1 MNEKDF
7 ELLVESIQEGGK
19 ILRKEKEPARTFV
32 FSPPDIK
39 GIRKNVKATAT
50 YHPSMVYDAIMYCLD
65 VAEGRKSDAFHTASK
80 PTSVVIPSVLVDKSN
95 VMDYY
100 DPDSV
105 F

>member
-1 MNEKDF
+1 
-7 ELLVESIQEGGK
+7 
-19 ILRKEKEPARTFV
+19 
-32 FSPPDIK
+32 
-39 GIRKNVKATAT
+39 
-50 YHPSMVYDAIMYCLD
+50 MVYDAIMYCLD

-95 VMDYY
+95 VMDHY